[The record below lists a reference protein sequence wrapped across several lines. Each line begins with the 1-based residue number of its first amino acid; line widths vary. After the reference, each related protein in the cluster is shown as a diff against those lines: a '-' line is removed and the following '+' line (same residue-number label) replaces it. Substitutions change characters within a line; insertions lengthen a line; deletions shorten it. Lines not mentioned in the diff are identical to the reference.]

1 VTRTTQIVAASFFF
15 GWITAGAAFADSV
28 TIGSADAR
36 QPSGSCVPFGCKD
49 VDRYQQVYAA
59 AFFSGPFDISAFS
72 FLNDFLQSDDSNID
86 PAFYELRL
94 ATTARPVNGLS
105 SDFDANMSG
114 AAQLAFAGPL
124 AGQVA
129 DPSGRLTFTLASS
142 FLYNPALGNLL
153 VDVRKTGGVL
163 WGDGGV
169 YIDLN
174 TEQPNATSSIF
185 NFEGQTLS
193 GEGLVTAF
201 EGQAVPPVPEPATI
215 GLVGV
220 GLLAAW
226 RAKQR
231 RIRPRD
237 SRRQRRS

>member
-1 VTRTTQIVAASFFF
+1 MNRTTQIVAASFFF
-15 GWITAGAAFADSV
+15 GWITAGRAFADSV
-28 TIGSADAR
+28 TIGSANGL
-36 QPSGSCVPFGCKD
+36 QPSGSCMPFGCKD
-49 VDRYQQVYAA
+49 VDRYQQVYSA

-72 FLNDFLQSDDSNID
+72 FLNDFLQTDESNID
-86 PAFYELRL
+86 RAFYDLRL
-94 ATTARPVNGLS
+94 GTTARPVNGLS
-105 SDFDANMSG
+105 SDFDTNMSG

-124 AGQVA
+124 AGQVNH
-129 DPSGRLTFTLASS
+129 PGRLTFTLASS

-163 WGDGGV
+163 VGDGGV
-169 YIDLN
+169 YLDLN

-185 NFEGQTLS
+185 NFEGQIVS
-193 GEGLVTAF
+193 GGGLVTAF

-215 GLVGV
+215 GLIGV

-231 RIRPRD
+231 RIRPR
-237 SRRQRRS
+237 